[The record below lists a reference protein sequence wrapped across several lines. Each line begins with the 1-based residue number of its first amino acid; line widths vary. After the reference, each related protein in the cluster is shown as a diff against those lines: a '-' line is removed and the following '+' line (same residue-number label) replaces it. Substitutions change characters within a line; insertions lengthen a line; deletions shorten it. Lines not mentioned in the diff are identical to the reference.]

1 MQRPALPDDLSSLE
15 LLPEGVLALDATGA
29 VRWLSA
35 RGRELTGLGDD
46 AVGMHVDKA
55 LEMRTEGGDRC
66 PLDDALTGHGERIA
80 ERLLDIVLEDGRKR
94 PVAVAG
100 SRLDDGV
107 LLTFRHAGRRKF
119 LDRARSDL
127 VATVSHEIRS
137 PLTSVKGFTKT
148 LLLKWDRFKDD
159 QKKLMLETINE
170 DADRVTR
177 LLTELLD
184 VSRIDADR
192 VSLRRTA
199 VDVGAVASGIVERA
213 RVKPLAEHRELVLDV
228 IGDVPRTLLDSDKV
242 EQVLTNLVENALNY
256 SEGRITVRVSSQDEA
271 VHVAIIDEG
280 PGIAKDQSRSIF
292 EKFGRGRE
300 VRRAGTGLGLYI
312 SRGLVRAHGGDIVLD
327 SDTDRGSTFT
337 TIWPRVTTTEL

>member
-1 MQRPALPDDLSSLE
+1 MERPGLPTDLSALEVLPD
-15 LLPEGVLALDATGA
+15 GIVVLDVDGN
-29 VRWLSA
+29 VQWISG
-35 RGRELTGLGDD
+35 RGRELTGMDD
-46 AVGMHVDKA
+46 AAVGTHIDQA
-55 LEMRTEGGDRC
+55 LELRTEGGDRC
-66 PLDDALTGHGERIA
+66 PLDDALQGHGERIA
-80 ERLLDIVLEDGRKR
+80 ERLLEVALVEGRKR

-100 SRLDDGV
+100 SRLADATI
-107 LLTFRHAGRRKF
+107 LSFRHAGRRKF

-199 VDVGAVASGIVERA
+199 VDLEKIANGILERA
-213 RVKPLAEHRELVLDV
+213 KVKPLGEDREIAVEIDG
-228 IGDVPRTLLDSDKV
+228 IIPRALLDGDKV
-242 EQVLTNLVENALNY
+242 EQVLSNLVENALNY
-256 SEGRITVRVSSQDEA
+256 SEGRITLRVWADDDA
-271 VHVAIIDEG
+271 VFVAVSDEG

-312 SRGLVRAHGGDIVLD
+312 SRGLVRAHRGDLTLE
-327 SDTDRGSTFT
+327 SDVGSGSTFT
-337 TIWPRVTTTEL
+337 SRWPRIDMAEG